1 MASLL
6 TERFSFQ
13 NRLGIWLDDN
23 HVISNKLVKFYGCP
37 RTLSCYISLAAVRMT
52 EPNASV
58 AQLVEQLTLNQLV
71 LGSNPSRG
79 TFPKGCKSMI
89 CSLYFLP
96 RF

>member
-1 MASLL
+1 MLIFMRAAMASLL

-13 NRLGIWLDDN
+13 NRLGIWLDDD
-23 HVISNKLVKFYGCP
+23 HVISNKLAKFYGCP
-37 RTLSCYISLAAVRMT
+37 RTGSCYISLDAVCMT

-79 TFPKGCKSMI
+79 TFPQIYGVGI
-89 CSLYFLP
+89 F
-96 RF
+96 